1 VTKREDNANSGEER
15 LIDCRNTGEEQ
26 KETIEA
32 FLIL

>member
-1 VTKREDNANSGEER
+1 MTKQDDNENGGEER
-15 LIDCRNTGEEQ
+15 MIYCRNTGEEQ